1 MTQNAI
7 IKISKLGGRV
17 ATSFE
22 LKPDAVALA
31 EISTS
36 LELSA
41 LRKLVF
47 SGEISPQG
55 SSDWELKGHLG
66 ATVVQP
72 CVVTLEPV
80 TTRIEED
87 VIRIYLANWS
97 TPQETETEMTEDDSV
112 EPLRDIIDLTALA
125 AEVLALAI
133 PQFPRAANAQLG
145 EFNITEPGAVPLS
158 DESAKPFAGLAA
170 LKDKLGKT
178 D

>member
-1 MTQNAI
+1 
-7 IKISKLGGRV
+7 
-17 ATSFE
+17 
-22 LKPDAVALA
+22 
-31 EISTS
+31 
-36 LELSA
+36 
-41 LRKLVF
+41 
-47 SGEISPQG
+47 
-55 SSDWELKGHLG
+55 
-66 ATVVQP
+66 
-72 CVVTLEPV
+72 VVTLEPV
-80 TTRIEED
+80 TTRIEEE